1 MDPDARAL
9 LWRCRRGMKE
19 LDVLLERYAVA
30 ALPQADAAE
39 RRLLARLLERPDPE
53 LAGYFLGGRAPPE
66 PEIAALVTRIAG
78 AGGTAPAGRPVPAGS
93 AALRDPPVRV

>member
-1 MDPDARAL
+1 MGHGEDARTL

-19 LDVLLERYAVA
+19 LDVILERYAAA

-53 LAGYFLGGRAPPE
+53 LAGYFLAGEAPPE
-66 PEIAALVTRIAG
+66 PEMAALVTRIATSG
-78 AGGTAPAGRPVPAGS
+78 MIAGS
-93 AALRDPPVRV
+93 P